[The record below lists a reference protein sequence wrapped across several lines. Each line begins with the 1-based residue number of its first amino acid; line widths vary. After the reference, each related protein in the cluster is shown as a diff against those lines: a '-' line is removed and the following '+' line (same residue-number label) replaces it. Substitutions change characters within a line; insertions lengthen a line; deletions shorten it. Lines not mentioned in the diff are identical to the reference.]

1 MSVVRVHKTKN
12 FTVMSNTHF
21 KEKKMSLKA
30 KGLLSLM
37 LSLPDDWDY
46 SIAGLVT
53 LSKDGKDSVMTA
65 LAELEEFGYLTRSRL
80 TDKKGR
86 FSGVEYQIF
95 EVPNPV
101 ADKSNSANAKEEKS
115 NEENPPQL
123 NTELTNLPNN
133 QELKKPN
140 KNIEEPNL
148 SIYENILEEIEDKEL
163 RQLYR
168 DYIDM
173 RFTINSPV
181 SQRALSMLIDRCA
194 RISNFNITLQKE
206 MIEAAVIN
214 NWKSVHLP
222 NTKEDPPKG
231 GGGGERKVFNRES
244 RFSASGYD
252 ALKNFNLNSQDRG
265 WEIQWEIQQFSQKKQ
280 QWG

>member
-65 LAELEEFGYLTRSRL
+65 LAELEEFGYLTRSRK
-80 TDKKGR
+80 TDSKGR

-95 EVPNPV
+95 EEPQPV
-101 ADKSNSANAKEEKS
+101 ADNPNSGEPNSVKT
-115 NEENPPQL
+115 NEENPSQL
-123 NTELTNLPNN
+123 NTNKIKELNN
-133 QELKKPN
+133 KELIKQN
-140 KNIEEPNL
+140 KDIKENDL
-148 SIYENILEEIEDKEL
+148 SVFEDILEEIEDQEL
-163 RQLYR
+163 RQLYI

-173 RFTINSPV
+173 RNTINSPV
-181 SQRALSMLIDRCA
+181 SKRALSMLVDRCA
-194 RISNFNITLQKE
+194 RMASFDIALQKE

-214 NWKSVHLP
+214 NWKSVFLP
-222 NTKEDPPKG
+222 KAEEEKITKKKEPG
-231 GGGGERKVFNRES
+231 VYNRES
-244 RFSASGYD
+244 RYSKTGYD
-252 ALKNFNLNSQDRG
+252 ALSNFNLKS
-265 WEIQWEIQQFSQKKQ
+265 
-280 QWG
+280 